1 MSSPFFILFSKRL
14 KRGFCYYET
23 NHSVSYIYSIANLF
37 SFVNNFFL
45 RRRMRCKIL
54 RLLHLLSNF
63 SAFAAQRFIK
73 EHSLVMYIVYQIF
86 DGNAGYMPVISS
98 TLPVKDLQTLL
109 PKVLLFNILHSIEPG
124 SCSTFVEC

>member
-1 MSSPFFILFSKRL
+1 
-14 KRGFCYYET
+14 
-23 NHSVSYIYSIANLF
+23 
-37 SFVNNFFL
+37 
-45 RRRMRCKIL
+45 MRCKIL

-63 SAFAAQRFIK
+63 SAFAAKSFVK
-73 EHSLVMYIVYQIF
+73 EQSLVMYIVYQIF
-86 DGNAGYMPVISS
+86 DGHAGYMPVISS